1 MFPCFLQM
9 WRPSDNQVYVPP
21 PAPVSKVITTDAYVT
36 RTNIF
41 YHASSSRLLAVGNPY
56 FPIRQ
61 GNKTVVPKV
70 SGYQFRV
77 FKVLLPDPNKFA
89 LPDTSLFDPSSQRLV
104 WACTGLEVG
113 RGQPLGI
120 GISGHPLLNKLD
132 DVENSASYAAN
143 PGQDNR
149 VNVAMDYKQ
158 TQLCMVGCAPPLGE
172 HWGKGKQCSNVTVKP
187 GDCPALELITSVIQD
202 GDMVDTG
209 FGAINFA
216 ELQPIK
222 SDVPLDICNT
232 TCKYPDYLQMAADPY
247 GDRLF
252 FYLRKEQMFARHFF
266 NRAGTVGEDIPQDLY
281 IKGTTRGTLA
291 NAIYF
296 NTPSGSLVSSETQ
309 LFNKPFWL
317 QKAQGHN
324 NGICWGNQLFVTVVD
339 TTRSTNMTVCAPTT
353 QSQSPPAAT
362 YTSSDYKQY
371 MRHVEEFDL
380 QFIFQLC
387 SIKLTAEVMAYIHT
401 MNPTV
406 LEDWNF
412 GLTPPPNGTL
422 EDTYRYVQSQ
432 AIACQKPTPD
442 KAKPN
447 PYANLSFWE
456 VNLKEKFSSE
466 LDQYPLGRKFL
477 LQTGV
482 QARSSVRVGKKRSAP
497 TAPSSTTKQ
506 KRSRKR

>member
-1 MFPCFLQM
+1 M
-9 WRPSDNQVYVPP
+9 WRPSDNKLYVPP

-56 FPIRQ
+56 FPIKKQ
-61 GNKTVVPKV
+61 NKTVVPKV

-77 FKVLLPDPNKFA
+77 FKVVLPDPNKFA
-89 LPDTSLFDPSSQRLV
+89 LPDTSIFDSTSQRLV

-113 RGQPLGI
+113 RGQPLGV
-120 GISGHPLLNKLD
+120 GISGHPLLNKYD

-158 TQLCMVGCAPPLGE
+158 TQLCLVGCAPPLGE
-172 HWGKGKQCSNVTVKP
+172 HWGQGKQCTGVNVQP
-187 GDCPALELITSVIQD
+187 GDCPPLELISSVIQD

-209 FGAINFA
+209 FGAMNFE
-216 ELQPIK
+216 ELQSNK
-222 SDVPLDICNT
+222 SDVPLDICT
-232 TCKYPDYLQMAADPY
+232 STCKYPDYLQMAADPY

-266 NRAGTVGEDIPQDLY
+266 NRAGSVGEQIPAELY
-281 IKGTTRGTLA
+281 VKGSNTLS
-291 NAIYF
+291 NSIYY
-296 NTPSGSLVSSETQ
+296 NTPSGSLVSSEAQ
-309 LFNKPFWL
+309 LFNKPYWL

-324 NGICWGNQLFVTVVD
+324 NGICWGNHLFVTVVD
-339 TTRSTNMTVCAPTT
+339 TTRSTNMTVCA
-353 QSQSPPAAT
+353 AT
-362 YTSSDYKQY
+362 TSSLSDTYKATEYKQY

-387 SIKLTAEVMAYIHT
+387 TIKLTAEVMSYIHT
-401 MNPTV
+401 MNPTI

-412 GLTPPPNGTL
+412 GLSPPPNGTL

-432 AIACQKPTPD
+432 AITCQKPTPD
-442 KAKPN
+442 KEKQD
-447 PYANLSFWE
+447 PYAGLSFWE

-482 QARSSVRVGKKRSAP
+482 QSRSPIRVG
-497 TAPSSTTKQ
+497 
-506 KRSRKR
+506 RKRAASTSTATPTTRKKARRK